1 MKSMTGFG
9 CGNAANEKGAFTVE
23 IKAVNSRFL
32 EINMKG
38 NYVSPE
44 LENYVKKLIKEKV
57 QRGKLYV
64 SLSFAPA
71 ENGQDTNVTID
82 RNLLQSYM
90 IALNEIRHMDG
101 IKNNKVTISD
111 LLSLPDSFLHV
122 STKPMPDSELQ
133 PLLEEALIMA
143 LNQLDDMR
151 VKEGS
156 NLASD
161 LQKRIEFL
169 YGKLDVLKSMQ
180 DKVVDDYKTR
190 LQERIIDMLKK
201 VDADIDESRLLQE
214 VAIYSEKTDFT
225 EELVRLE
232 SHLKQFSDTFNHK
245 EPVGRRLDFLLQE
258 MNREINTT
266 ASKANDIKV
275 IDCVIIVKTEL
286 EKMREQV
293 QNIE

>member
-1 MKSMTGFG
+1 MTGFG

-64 SLSFAPA
+64 SLSFAPV

>member
-1 MKSMTGFG
+1 MTGFG

-133 PLLEEALIMA
+133 PLFEEALIMA

-169 YGKLDVLKSMQ
+169 YRKLDVLKSMQ

>member
-1 MKSMTGFG
+1 MTGFG

-122 STKPMPDSELQ
+122 STKPMSDSELQ

>member
-1 MKSMTGFG
+1 MTGFG

-111 LLSLPDSFLHV
+111 LLSLADSFLHV

-169 YGKLDVLKSMQ
+169 YRKLDVLKSMQ

-214 VAIYSEKTDFT
+214 VVIYSEKTDFT

>member
-1 MKSMTGFG
+1 MTGFG

-111 LLSLPDSFLHV
+111 LLSLPDPFLHV
-122 STKPMPDSELQ
+122 STKPMSDSELQ

-201 VDADIDESRLLQE
+201 VDAEIDESRLLQE

-232 SHLKQFSDTFNHK
+232 SHLKQFADTFNHK

>member
-1 MKSMTGFG
+1 MTGFG

-122 STKPMPDSELQ
+122 STKPMPDSEWQ

-169 YGKLDVLKSMQ
+169 YRKLDVLKSMQ

>member
-1 MKSMTGFG
+1 MTGFG

-23 IKAVNSRFL
+23 VKAVNSRFL

>member
-1 MKSMTGFG
+1 MTGFG
-9 CGNAANEKGAFTVE
+9 CGNAANEKGAFIVE

-38 NYVSPE
+38 NYVSSE

-122 STKPMPDSELQ
+122 STKPMSDSELQ

-143 LNQLDDMR
+143 LNKLDDMR

-169 YGKLDVLKSMQ
+169 YGKLDMLKSMQ

-201 VDADIDESRLLQE
+201 VGAEVDESRLLQE

-232 SHLKQFSDTFNHK
+232 SHLKQFADTFNHK
-245 EPVGRRLDFLLQE
+245 ERLKV
-258 MNREINTT
+258 
-266 ASKANDIKV
+266 SANCFK
-275 IDCVIIVKTEL
+275 
-286 EKMREQV
+286 
-293 QNIE
+293 

>member
-1 MKSMTGFG
+1 MTGFG

-71 ENGQDTNVTID
+71 ENGQDMNVTID

-122 STKPMPDSELQ
+122 STKPMSDSELQ

-201 VDADIDESRLLQE
+201 VDAEIDESRLLQE

>member
-1 MKSMTGFG
+1 MTGFG

-201 VDADIDESRLLQE
+201 VGAEVDESRLLQE

>member
-1 MKSMTGFG
+1 MTGFG

-90 IALNEIRHMDG
+90 IALNEMRHMDG

-122 STKPMPDSELQ
+122 STKLMSDSELQ

-169 YGKLDVLKSMQ
+169 HEKLDVLKSMQ

-201 VDADIDESRLLQE
+201 VDAEIDESRLLQE
-214 VAIYSEKTDFT
+214 GAIYSEKTDFT

>member
-1 MKSMTGFG
+1 MTGFG

-23 IKAVNSRFL
+23 VKAVNSRFL

-90 IALNEIRHMDG
+90 IALSEIRHMDG

-169 YGKLDVLKSMQ
+169 YRKLDVLKSMQ

>member
-1 MKSMTGFG
+1 MTGFG
-9 CGNAANEKGAFTVE
+9 CGNAANEKGAFIVE

-38 NYVSPE
+38 NYVSSE

-122 STKPMPDSELQ
+122 STKPMSDSELQ

>member
-1 MKSMTGFG
+1 MTGFG

-23 IKAVNSRFL
+23 VKAVNSRFL

-122 STKPMPDSELQ
+122 STKPMSDSELQ

>member
-1 MKSMTGFG
+1 MTGFG
-9 CGNAANEKGAFTVE
+9 CGNVANEKGAFTVE

-82 RNLLQSYM
+82 KNLLQSYM

-122 STKPMPDSELQ
+122 STKPMSDSELQ

-201 VDADIDESRLLQE
+201 VDAEIDESRLLQE

>member
-1 MKSMTGFG
+1 MTGFG

-71 ENGQDTNVTID
+71 ENGQDTKVTID

-169 YGKLDVLKSMQ
+169 YRKLDVLKSMQ

-232 SHLKQFSDTFNHK
+232 RHLKQFSDTFNHK

>member
-1 MKSMTGFG
+1 MTGFG

-90 IALNEIRHMDG
+90 VALNEIRHMDG

-122 STKPMPDSELQ
+122 STKPMSDSELQ

-201 VDADIDESRLLQE
+201 VDAEIDESRLLQE

>member
-1 MKSMTGFG
+1 MTGFG

-122 STKPMPDSELQ
+122 STKPMPDSELE

>member
-1 MKSMTGFG
+1 MTGFG

-122 STKPMPDSELQ
+122 STKSMPDSELQ

>member
-1 MKSMTGFG
+1 MTGFG

-23 IKAVNSRFL
+23 VKAVNSRFL

-169 YGKLDVLKSMQ
+169 YRKLDVLKSMQ

>member
-1 MKSMTGFG
+1 MTGFG

-44 LENYVKKLIKEKV
+44 LENYVKKLIKETV

>member
-1 MKSMTGFG
+1 MTGFG

-23 IKAVNSRFL
+23 VKAVNSRFL

-122 STKPMPDSELQ
+122 STKPMSDSELQ

-201 VDADIDESRLLQE
+201 VDAEIDESRLLQE

-266 ASKANDIKV
+266 ASKANNIKV

>member
-1 MKSMTGFG
+1 MTGFG

-122 STKPMPDSELQ
+122 STKPMPDSELE

-201 VDADIDESRLLQE
+201 IDADIDESRLLQE

>member
-1 MKSMTGFG
+1 MTGFG

-169 YGKLDVLKSMQ
+169 YRKLDVLKSMQ

>member
-1 MKSMTGFG
+1 MTGFG

-169 YGKLDVLKSMQ
+169 YRKLDVLKSMQ

-201 VDADIDESRLLQE
+201 VDAEIDESRLLQE

>member
-1 MKSMTGFG
+1 MTGFG

-44 LENYVKKLIKEKV
+44 LENYVKKLIKETV

-64 SLSFAPA
+64 CLSFAPA